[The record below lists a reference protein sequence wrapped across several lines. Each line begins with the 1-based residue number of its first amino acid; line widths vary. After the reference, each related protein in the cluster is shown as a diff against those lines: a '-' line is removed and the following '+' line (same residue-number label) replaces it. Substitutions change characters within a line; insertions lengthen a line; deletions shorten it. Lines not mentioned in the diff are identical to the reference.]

1 MKLHHVGVVVKAIGR
16 DGHHLAQSFGLD
28 PVSEVIHDPTQGV
41 NVQFW
46 GAGADV
52 SIEFIEPAVPDSRVG
67 QFLEKGGGLAHIC
80 FEVPD
85 LEIALTEAESKGA
98 IPVQPPSPAP
108 AFDGR
113 RIAFLYYRGLG
124 LVEFVEAAKP

>member
-1 MKLHHVGVVVKAIGR
+1 MKLHHVGVVVKKIGR
-16 DGHHLAQSFGLD
+16 DGQRLAESFGLD
-28 PVSEVIHDPTQGV
+28 AVSEVIHDPIQRV

-52 SIEFIEPAVPDSRVG
+52 SVEFIEPAAPDSPVG
-67 QFLEKGGGLAHIC
+67 QFLEKGGGLAHVC

-85 LEIALTEAESKGA
+85 LDTALREAESRGA

-113 RIAFLYYRGLG
+113 RIAFLYYRGMG